1 MSKKGVA
8 KISGNPSPKVGEKT
22 AYTITDWYPSTP
34 TKERNPDLVTWELFK
49 KRSDG
54 SYTSTNIKKKGDGN
68 FTFGEVAAKNTYRL
82 EAYLHEPE
90 GQGSTTIDI
99 TPQPAGVPQINKV
112 ELRYVDDSPGTVF
125 SYNEKL
131 VAKAQCVNLTGKKLL
146 FTLWEDDASG
156 DGHDS
161 KNLFVDSKEGIVD
174 RTGNAAAEFVLSKA
188 LMQKAAQGEKDP
200 KKLEFYVTVEYYK
213 DKKHATNNVDVQN
226 PEYKEPAKQPKEEP
240 KQPASSPSQNNNPSN
255 GTPAKTQD
263 QPASKKEEK
272 DVGDNSQKPDA
283 VKETKGT
290 VEPEKKPAVP
300 NPEGKTTSV
309 VEEPKTESLL
319 DAFFAKEEFT
329 QPTDDADGTYK
340 YTFAKDNN
348 NINKE
353 NIAKVIKGKVDP
365 AVKKDKKYAKLDDI
379 KNALSKTS
387 YKKGES
393 ISFSL
398 YKLGPVMV
406 RINNAP
412 LEEEIFVVAKTMLLD
427 GKEVSINIREKEEY
441 LVAKDANLPVIEAK
455 ENGAELT
462 TLKATAEKG
471 IAKVKIK
478 LRPKSDE
485 TLKDWRDK
493 LIGKKD
499 GTYTYKFG
507 GDGNKTSTAEE
518 KKRIAGIITNKI
530 KDELAKQ
537 EKLTKSDVIIKA
549 LTKEVYNKGEEVTF
563 DVFKK
568 MTEFLWLKAECTG
581 NIKKHEGEFLKKE
594 GAYFEIAKKC
604 PRCEAEITVDEFKLM
619 YPDTSQLFT
628 LGTNSFGSP
637 TIETFLKSLNKTFK
651 EFKINTCV
659 KKAFFMAQ
667 ITKETG
673 SFSRADENLYYTTET
688 ALHSFWT
695 KASHPRLYSN
705 PSEFFKSPEK
715 LGNYVYRGIAENG
728 DEASGDGYKY
738 RGRGLIQITRK
749 KGFRRFG
756 EYAGKDLVADP
767 DLLLGDLDLA
777 TRSAGWYWL
786 HGVLLG
792 DGSEKDLNGVA
803 DKGDF
808 KEVTRLIH
816 GSTNDVSARETI
828 LTKIKEVL
836 KTDECQATN
845 TGDSDVEYHIQSTGE
860 IQYKFKNEKRE
871 SAAYFYHD
879 STGNVHDL
887 GKYKLVKVKENYGGV
902 YKDKLGKDT
911 ENIYLIDVRNVKHS
925 YKKDSVGFTMVINT
939 SRYYMNDVTM
949 AALFGA
955 LMECNYDDFTFN
967 GFSNEK
973 GESVGGSK
981 SHKNGM
987 NGDLRYLRTD
997 KKGGKTDLFSD
1008 NEETGWKGMD
1018 ESRQNTFNDALYK
1031 FGWKSMLSQ
1040 NYGEKDAKILNHCTN
1055 DKNSG
1060 HNDHLHLQGFAPTL
1074 KEI

>member
-8 KISGNPSPKVGEKT
+8 KISGNSSPKVGEKT
-22 AYTITDWYPSTP
+22 AYAITDWYPSTP
-34 TKERNPDLVTWELFK
+34 VNERNPALVTWELFK

-146 FTLWEDDASG
+146 FTLWEDDAGG
-156 DGHDS
+156 DGHNANNS
-161 KNLFVDSKEGIVD
+161 FIDSKEVIVD
-174 RTGNAAAEFVLSKA
+174 RTGTGTAEFVLSKA
-188 LMQKAAQGEKDP
+188 LMQKAAQGETEP
-200 KKLEFYVTVEYYK
+200 RKLEFYVTVEYYK
-213 DKKHATNNVDVQN
+213 DRKHATKNVDVQN
-226 PEYKEPAKQPKEEP
+226 PEYKEPAQQPNRNSNP
-240 KQPASSPSQNNNPSN
+240 QQNNNS
-255 GTPAKTQD
+255 PAKDDNQ
-263 QPASKKEEK
+263 QPTSKKEENG
-272 DVGDNSQKPDA
+272 VGDNAQKPDA
-283 VKETKGT
+283 VSETKGT
-290 VEPEKKPAVP
+290 VEPEQKPAVQK
-300 NPEGKTTSV
+300 PEGKTTSV

-329 QPTDDADGTYK
+329 KETDETDGTHT
-340 YTFAKDNN
+340 YTFGKDNN
-348 NINKE
+348 NINKD
-353 NIAKVIKGKVDP
+353 NIAKIIKGKVDST
-365 AVKKDKKYAKLDDI
+365 AKKDKKYAKLDGI
-379 KNALSKTS
+379 KTTLSKTS
-387 YKKGES
+387 YKKGET
-393 ISFSL
+393 ISFPL

-406 RINNAP
+406 RVNNAP
-412 LEEEIFVVAKTMLLD
+412 LEEEVFVVAKTMLLD
-427 GKEVSINIREKEEY
+427 GKEVSINIREKEEL
-441 LVAKDANLPVIEAK
+441 LVAKDANLPVLEAK

-462 TLKATAEKG
+462 TLKATAQNG
-471 IAKVKIK
+471 LAKVKIK
-478 LRPKSDE
+478 LRPKSDD
-485 TLKDWRDK
+485 TLKEWREK
-493 LIGKKD
+493 LSGKKD
-499 GTYTYKFG
+499 GTHTYKFG
-507 GDGNKTSTAEE
+507 GTNKTATAEE
-518 KKRIAGIITNKI
+518 KKKIAGVIANKI
-530 KDELAKQ
+530 KDELAKN
-537 EKLTKSDVIIKA
+537 EKFPKADIIEKV
-549 LTKEVYNKGEEVTF
+549 LTKEVYNKDEEVTF

-568 MTEFLWLKAECTG
+568 VTEFLWLKAECTG
-581 NIKKHEGEFLKKE
+581 DIKKHEGEFLKKE

-619 YPDTSQLFT
+619 YPNVTQLFSR
-628 LGTNSFGSP
+628 GTNSFGSP
-637 TIETFLKSLNKTFK
+637 TIETFLKSLNKTLK

-659 KKAFFMAQ
+659 KKAFFLTQ

-673 SFSRADENLYYTTET
+673 EFARADENLTYTTEG
-688 ALHSFWT
+688 ALHNFWT

-705 PSEFFKSPEK
+705 PSEFFNNPEK
-715 LGNYVYRGIAENG
+715 LGNYVYRDIAENG
-728 DEASGDGYKY
+728 SEASGDGYKY

-756 EYAGKDLVADP
+756 EYAGKDLVGSP
-767 DLLLGDLDLA
+767 DLLLSDLDLT
-777 TRSAGWYWL
+777 TRSAGWYWK
-786 HGVLLG
+786 HGVLLN
-792 DGSEKDLNGVA
+792 DGSEKDLNTVA
-803 DKGDF
+803 EKGDF
-808 KEVTRLIH
+808 KEVTRLVH
-816 GSTNDVSARETI
+816 GSTNDVAARETI
-828 LTKIKEVL
+828 LNKIKEVL

-860 IQYKFKNEKRE
+860 IQYKFKNDKRE

-879 STGNVHDL
+879 SAGNIHDL

-911 ENIYLIDVRNVKHS
+911 ENIYLIDIRNVKHS
-925 YKKDSVGFTMVINT
+925 YKKGTIGFTMTVNT

-949 AALFGA
+949 AGLFGA
-955 LMECNYDDFTFN
+955 LLECNYDDFVFN

-997 KKGGKTDLFSD
+997 KKGGKTDLFND
-1008 NEETGWKGMD
+1008 GEETGWKGLD
-1018 ESRQNTFNDALYK
+1018 ETRQNTFNDALYK

-1040 NYGEKDAKILNHCTN
+1040 NYGDKSDKILNHCTHDK
-1055 DKNSG
+1055 DKN
-1060 HNDHLHLQGFAPTL
+1060 HNDHLHIQGFAPTL